1 MVVVSPD
8 VFFNSDS
15 FLFLILIILLLQL
28 RERKVSMARLLI
40 MPIIITMLAIPFFYT
55 TASSGW
61 FGFSLVILGLL
72 VGLVLGVFLGSLME
86 VKLREEDGKIV
97 MKGSILVV
105 LIWGIIIII
114 KILSKNYLNENHI
127 LGLDIITSIFLA
139 ITLGTMIS
147 RRVIIYQRYR
157 KKNHSQINSIK

>member
-86 VKLREEDGKIV
+86 VKLRER
-97 MKGSILVV
+97 
-105 LIWGIIIII
+105 W
-114 KILSKNYLNENHI
+114 ENCYERFDSSCFNM
-127 LGLDIITSIFLA
+127 G
-139 ITLGTMIS
+139 
-147 RRVIIYQRYR
+147 YY
-157 KKNHSQINSIK
+157 NHHQDTEQELPQ